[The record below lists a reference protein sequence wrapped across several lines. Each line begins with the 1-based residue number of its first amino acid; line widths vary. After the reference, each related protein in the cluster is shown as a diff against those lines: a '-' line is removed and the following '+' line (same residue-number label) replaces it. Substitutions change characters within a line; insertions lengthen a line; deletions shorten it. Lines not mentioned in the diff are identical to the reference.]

1 MSEIL
6 GARAK
11 LVCTLSTRVWS
22 AYDLFELSLCDVL
35 AWLHVQVAT
44 EVVSRIRHSELAV
57 RFVVLL
63 LILGFPAALVLS
75 WVFETRQKES
85 ALGSCCA

>member
-1 MSEIL
+1 MN
-6 GARAK
+6 
-11 LVCTLSTRVWS
+11 TRNFFAELKRFNVYQVAV
-22 AYDLFELSLCDVL
+22 AYALL
-35 AWLHVQVAT
+35 AWLHVQGAT
-44 EVVSRIRHSELAV
+44 EVVFRIRHSELAV